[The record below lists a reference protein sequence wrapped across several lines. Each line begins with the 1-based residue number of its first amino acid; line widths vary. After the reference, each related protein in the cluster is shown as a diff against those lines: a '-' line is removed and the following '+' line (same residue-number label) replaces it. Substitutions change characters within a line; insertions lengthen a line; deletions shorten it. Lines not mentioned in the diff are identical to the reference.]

1 MARANVSGANAMAD
15 ASTFDAR
22 KKSARQVHNTGVRRM
37 ARAGGPMMGIL
48 LLAITTCA
56 LVIHGTQTR
65 DHALTGAAQDID
77 RLARYLALEVDS
89 RPASMPLEQILPA
102 WVLTKG
108 RRVLV
113 SNQNGELSIIGT
125 AKSATPG
132 MMADKLGSASPV
144 AVMADRA
151 GAMRTR
157 LEDGSEA
164 IVAAHNL
171 RPPYAQIAVMQS
183 IDGALEDWR
192 ATTLRTAFILGV
204 MIAAFTALMLAYQ
217 WQTRRARAMTFACDR
232 MGARIDTALNR
243 GHCGLW
249 DWDLARGRI
258 AWSASMYE
266 MLGIDER
273 SGSISVG
280 EVSALAHPDDINLT
294 EIAKSLIDSTEQN
307 IDRTFRIRHSDGG
320 WLWLRARAEVVRHP
334 HDDGPRLIGIAVD
347 ITEQRK
353 LAESSRTAGERL
365 QDAIEAVSEAF
376 VLWDA
381 DNRLVLCNSKFL
393 RLYNLPPAADKAG
406 LRYDEIMELGARPL
420 VVTQVP
426 VNERAET
433 GARSYEAQLT
443 DDRWLQINER
453 QTKDGGWVSV
463 GTDITSHKQHE
474 EKLLDSERR
483 LMATVADLRRSRQT
497 LESQAQQLSELAE
510 LYLEQKAEAEMASRA
525 KSEFLAN
532 MSHELRTPLNAII
545 GFSEVMEQQTF
556 GPLGSP
562 KYADYSAH
570 IRASGRHL
578 LGIICDVLDMSTLE
592 AGRLTLVKTEF
603 DLDTL
608 VASAFE
614 SVALEARE
622 KQIALFAENLRV
634 SNVRADRE
642 AIEKIIGKL
651 VRNAV
656 KFTPSGGRVSVRCRL
671 MDGAVNVYVEDTG
684 VGIPAEALA
693 RIGRP
698 FEQLNPPLQNGIK
711 GSGLGLAIAR
721 SLAELHGGSLR
732 IRSHVGA
739 GTIVRV
745 RLPIATSIPA
755 AMPERARRSQPM
767 QVRTDAAA

>member
-1 MARANVSGANAMAD
+1 MARANVSDATAMAD
-15 ASTFDAR
+15 ASTDY
-22 KKSARQVHNTGVRRM
+22 
-37 ARAGGPMMGIL
+37 ARAESAQRIKLPGAHRIANAGIPIIALL
-48 LLAITTCA
+48 LLASMA
-56 LVIHGTQTR
+56 LALALNGSQTR
-65 DHALTGAAQDID
+65 DHAIASAAQEVD
-77 RLARYLALEVDS
+77 LLTRYLAHEVEA
-89 RPASMPLEQILPA
+89 RPATVSLEKMLPD
-102 WVLTKG
+102 
-108 RRVLV
+108 RVLQTNRTILL
-113 SNQNGELSIIGT
+113 SNQNGDIIGMAPPGAT
-125 AKSATPG
+125 TMKSIAL
-132 MMADKLGSASPV
+132 ALGAAAPV
-144 AVMADRA
+144 AVMGERA

-157 LEDGSEA
+157 LENGAEA
-164 IVAAHNL
+164 IVAARNL
-171 RPPYAQIAVMQS
+171 RAPYGQVAIIQPM
-183 IDGALEDWR
+183 DGALAAWR
-192 ATTLRTAFILGV
+192 TSTLHTALIMSV
-204 MIAAFTALMLAYQ
+204 MIVVFLSLMLAYL
-217 WQTRRARAMTFACDR
+217 WQTKRARMMTSACDA

-266 MLGIDER
+266 MLGLDGR

-280 EVSALAHPDDINLT
+280 ELNALTHADDINLT
-294 EIAKSLIDSTEQN
+294 EIAKSLLNATEQN
-307 IDRTFRIRHSDGG
+307 IDRTFRIRHADGG

-334 HDDGPRLIGIAVD
+334 HDDGPRLVGIAVD

-365 QDAIEAVSEAF
+365 QDAIEAISEAF

-393 RLYNLPPAADKAG
+393 RLHNLPKSADKPG
-406 LRYDEIMELGARPL
+406 MRYENIMAMGTRPL

-426 VNERAET
+426 VTERPES
-433 GARSYEAQLT
+433 GARSYEAQLA

-463 GTDITSHKQHE
+463 GTDISSHKLHE

-483 LMATVADLRRSRQT
+483 LMATVTDLRRSRQT
-497 LESQAQQLSELAE
+497 LESQAQQLSELAGR
-510 LYLEQKAEAEMASRA
+510 YLEQKAEAETASRA

-570 IRASGRHL
+570 IRSSGRHL

-603 DLDTL
+603 DLDAVVT
-608 VASAFE
+608 SAFE
-614 SVALEARE
+614 SVKQEAQD
-622 KQIALFAENLRV
+622 KQIALFAENLP
-634 SNVRADRE
+634 SANVRADRE

-684 VGIPAEALA
+684 VGIPTGALS

-698 FEQLNPPLQNGIK
+698 FEQLNSPLQNGIK

-732 IRSHVGA
+732 IRSSVGA
-739 GTIVRV
+739 GTIVRI
-745 RLPIATSIPA
+745 RLPIAASICAPLQ
-755 AMPERARRSQPM
+755 ERGRRSPPRQID
-767 QVRTDAAA
+767 TDVAA